1 MRAATRA
8 PGGRPSAC
16 AAPAR
21 AFPGAPPPDPRASI
35 AGGARDAARP
45 CGCPARG
52 ACRARTGTP
61 PLSGPR
67 SANRPSPPPARGCGP
82 GPSGPPAPGAGGHA
96 PAQTACR
103 ARQGTSGPPGGEG
116 RRPAQ
121 AARGRGRGCPRLERP
136 ATDTDAPLERSS
148 WHGRR
153 LARVR
158 PGQAARRAW
167 AAALPAER
175 LAGAGGDALGSS
187 GLPRTRTPRS
197 NRPPGTDDG
206 LPECGRG
213 KRPAGHGRRRSRP
226 SGSRVRAGIA
236 RLERPAK
243 CGRCPARTARPA
255 RTGMPSFER
264 SSWHGRARPHTAA
277 RRRGPWRPWLERPVG
292 CGRGCSRS
300 AAFPAR
306 TGTPPLERRAWRRP
320 GVLPVAR
327 RARRGRRW
335 PVQGP
340 RGADGDGPR
349 GGHPWGPS
357 GVAGGVRRSG
367 RRAVPPSRRAS
378 RASP

>member
-1 MRAATRA
+1 MPPGRADARLEGPA
-8 PGGRPSAC
+8 GHGRERPRSA
-16 AAPAR
+16 ARGLRTGRLRHQHAGAGQVLPAHRLRAR
-21 AFPGAPPPDPRASI
+21 A
-35 AGGARDAARP
+35 
-45 CGCPARG
+45 
-52 ACRARTGTP
+52 GTP
-61 PLSGPR
+61 P
-67 SANRPSPPPARGCGP
+67 
-82 GPSGPPAPGAGGHA
+82 HK
-96 PAQTACR
+96 
-103 ARQGTSGPPGGEG
+103 
-116 RRPAQ
+116 RPA
-121 AARGRGRGCPRLERP
+121 GRGRE
-136 ATDTDAPLERSS
+136 
-148 WHGRR
+148 
-153 LARVR
+153 
-158 PGQAARRAW
+158 QAARRAGRGG
-167 AAALPAER
+167 APLKR
-175 LAGAGGDALGSS
+175 LAGAGGDAPGSS